1 MTARGT
7 RSTLPEDPRE
17 WHRRVW
23 SLSWPVILANLSIP
37 LVGAVDTAVV
47 GHLPDPAYI
56 GAVAIGAVV
65 LNFLYFGLNFLRMGT
80 SGLVAQA
87 FGAGDIVELRV
98 ALARALLIATGL
110 GLAMILAQ
118 APIFALAF
126 SAMQPSEPVEA
137 LAGEYYR
144 IRIWGAPAALI
155 NMVVLGLMIGLQRTR
170 LALLTH
176 LTMNVLN
183 IVLDLLFVLGFGWG
197 VAGVAAATL
206 IGEYGAAALGL
217 WLSLRALRPLG
228 GDWQPRRLRDL
239 GRLRLLV
246 ALNANIFV
254 RTLCVVGA
262 MFWFA
267 AVGTRLGDVTLA
279 ANAVLLHFQQ
289 IMSFGLDGLANSAE
303 ALAGSAYG
311 SRKLAPFRTAVRVSF
326 FWALV
331 VAACFS
337 LFYALAGGLLIGVLT
352 GIDEV
357 RQAAGGYLPWVILLP
372 LISVWAYHLDGIYIA
387 TTHTRE
393 MRNSMLLAF
402 LVFLATIELTLPWL
416 GNHGLWLAM
425 VLLMVVRAATLLAW
439 YPRIEAKLR

>member
-1 MTARGT
+1 MTPRGA
-7 RSTLPEDPRE
+7 RSTLPEHPRQ

-23 SLSWPVILANLSIP
+23 ALSWPVILANLSIP

-56 GAVAIGAVV
+56 GAVAVGAVI
-65 LNFLYFGLNFLRMGT
+65 LNFLYFALNFLRMGT

-87 FGAGDIVELRV
+87 YGADDIVELRA
-98 ALARALLIATGL
+98 ALARAMLIALTL
-110 GLAMILAQ
+110 GVAMILAQ
-118 APIFALAF
+118 TPILALAF
-126 SAMQPSEPVEA
+126 SAMQAGEPIES

-144 IRIWGAPAALI
+144 VRIWGAPAALI

-183 IVLDLLFVLGFGWG
+183 IVLDFVFVFGFGWG
-197 VAGVAAATL
+197 VTGVASATL
-206 IGEYGAAALGL
+206 IGEYGAAMLGV
-217 WLSLRALRPLG
+217 WLSLRVLRPLG
-228 GDWQPRRLRDL
+228 GHWELHRLFDL
-239 GRLRLLV
+239 TRLRLLL
-246 ALNANIFV
+246 ALNLNIFV

-267 AVGTRLGDVTLA
+267 AVGARLGVVTLA

-289 IMSFGLDGLANSAE
+289 IMSFGLDGLANAVE
-303 ALAGSAYG
+303 ALAGNAYG
-311 SRKLAPFRTAVRVSF
+311 KRRLAAFRTAVRISF
-326 FWALV
+326 MWAFG

-337 LFYALAGGLLIGVLT
+337 LFYLLAGSLLIGVLT
-352 GIDEV
+352 GIEEV
-357 RQAAGGYLPWVILLP
+357 RAAANSYLPWVIVLP

-402 LVFLATIELTLPWL
+402 AVFLASIEFALPVL
-416 GNHGLWLAM
+416 GNHGLWLSLM
-425 VLLMVVRAATLLAW
+425 LMMVVRTGALLAW
-439 YPRIEAKLR
+439 YPRIEARLQ